1 MSSRTSVFRWATRSA
16 AVAAASALVVATL
29 TGAAGAGNV
38 RAGAPLGGNPY
49 SPAVGHSYRH
59 GVVPTIGRERLMR
72 LWASRHPLSAS
83 RTNLLNLSYGGGV
96 HRQGV
101 ISGH

>member
-1 MSSRTSVFRWATRSA
+1 MSSRTPVLRWAIRSA
-16 AVAAASALVVATL
+16 AVAVASGLAVATL
-29 TGAAGAGNV
+29 TGAAGVGNA
-38 RAGAPLGGNPY
+38 RPGAPLGGNPY

-59 GVVPTIGRERLMR
+59 GVVPTIGQERLMR
-72 LWASRHPLSAS
+72 LWASRHPLPAS
-83 RTNLLNLSYGGGV
+83 RTSPLDLSYGGGV